1 MTRKKERQH
10 KKPMTSKSNKRLA
23 DGTAKNSSSHS
34 NAKALNAATRNPTT
48 PAGTYPAF
56 ENHLGVSALEQKHEL
71 KQTKQ
76 HKRKTRKENISLFL
90 KTVVP
95 VFLVAG
101 VLLGGIMLFANN
113 TPRNSIDSQATVSA
127 QVTATPQ
134 PTATPTPESTA
145 KPTPTKTSTA
155 FIQKW
160 CSTTPTATPYRDS
173 DGVMQH
179 PAGSGRDAYYVPF
192 NEDCGVRYT
201 QAKSD
206 KSASSSSL
214 GDHPILLCLLLG
226 SILALG
232 GGVAYVFDKAM
243 RSMEN

>member
-1 MTRKKERQH
+1 M
-10 KKPMTSKSNKRLA
+10 PSKSNKRLA
-23 DGTAKNSSSHS
+23 GDTTKSCISHGNTKS
-34 NAKALNAATRNPTT
+34 LNAATRNPTT

-56 ENHLGVSALEQKHEL
+56 ESHLGVTALEKKHEH
-71 KQTKQ
+71 KQAKQ
-76 HKRKTRKENISLFL
+76 HKWATRKESISLLL

-101 VLLGGIMLFANN
+101 VLLGGIMLFAGN
-113 TPRNSIDSQATVSA
+113 TPRTNTDIQATVSA
-127 QVTATPQ
+127 QMTATPQ
-134 PTATPTPESTA
+134 PTTTPTPEATA

-173 DGVMQH
+173 NGVMQH

-201 QAKSD
+201 QAKTD
-206 KSASSSSL
+206 KPASSSSL

-232 GGVAYVFDKAM
+232 GGAVHVFDKAM
-243 RSMEN
+243 RSTEN

>member
-1 MTRKKERQH
+1 
-10 KKPMTSKSNKRLA
+10 MTSKSNKRLA
-23 DGTAKNSSSHS
+23 DGTAKNSGSHTS
-34 NAKALNAATRNPTT
+34 AKALNAATRNPTT

-56 ENHLGVSALEQKHEL
+56 ESHLGVTALEKKHEH
-71 KQTKQ
+71 KQAKQ
-76 HKRKTRKENISLFL
+76 HKWATRKESISLLL

-113 TPRNSIDSQATVSA
+113 TPQNSSDNQAAVST

-134 PTATPTPESTA
+134 PTATATPESTV

-179 PAGSGRDAYYVPF
+179 PAGSGREAYYVPF
-192 NEDCGVRYT
+192 NEDCGTRRRRVTNLPPHRAWAT
-201 QAKSD
+201 TP
-206 KSASSSSL
+206 SSL
-214 GDHPILLCLLLG
+214 SL
-226 SILALG
+226 S
-232 GGVAYVFDKAM
+232 F
-243 RSMEN
+243 SQ

>member
-1 MTRKKERQH
+1 
-10 KKPMTSKSNKRLA
+10 MTSKSNKRLA
-23 DGTAKNSSSHS
+23 DGTAKNSGSHT

-56 ENHLGVSALEQKHEL
+56 ESHLGVTALEKKHEH
-71 KQTKQ
+71 KQAKQ
-76 HKRKTRKENISLFL
+76 HKWATRKESISLLL

-101 VLLGGIMLFANN
+101 VLLGGIMLFAGN
-113 TPRNSIDSQATVSA
+113 TPRTNTDNQATVSA
-127 QVTATPQ
+127 QMTATPQ
-134 PTATPTPESTA
+134 PTTTPTPEATA

-173 DGVMQH
+173 NGVMQH

-201 QAKSD
+201 QAKTD
-206 KSASSSSL
+206 KPASSSSL

-232 GGVAYVFDKAM
+232 GGAVHVFGKAM
-243 RSMEN
+243 RSTEN

>member
-1 MTRKKERQH
+1 M
-10 KKPMTSKSNKRLA
+10 PSKSNKRLA
-23 DGTAKNSSSHS
+23 GDTTKSCISHGNTKS
-34 NAKALNAATRNPTT
+34 LNAATRNPTT

-56 ENHLGVSALEQKHEL
+56 ESHLGVSALEQKHEH
-71 KQTKQ
+71 KQAKQ
-76 HKRKTRKENISLFL
+76 HKRVARKESISLFL

-101 VLLGGIMLFANN
+101 VLLGGIMLFAGN
-113 TPRNSIDSQATVSA
+113 TPRTNTDIQATVSA
-127 QVTATPQ
+127 QMTATPQ
-134 PTATPTPESTA
+134 PTTTPTPEATA

-173 DGVMQH
+173 NGVMQH

-201 QAKSD
+201 QAKTD
-206 KSASSSSL
+206 KPASSSSL

-232 GGVAYVFDKAM
+232 GGAVHVFDKAM
-243 RSMEN
+243 RSTEN

>member
-1 MTRKKERQH
+1 M
-10 KKPMTSKSNKRLA
+10 PSKSNKRLA
-23 DGTAKNSSSHS
+23 GDTTKSCISHGNTKS
-34 NAKALNAATRNPTT
+34 LNAATRNPTT

-56 ENHLGVSALEQKHEL
+56 ESHLGVTALEKKHEH
-71 KQTKQ
+71 KQAKQ
-76 HKRKTRKENISLFL
+76 HKWATRKESISLLL

-113 TPRNSIDSQATVSA
+113 TPQNSSDNQAAVST

-134 PTATPTPESTA
+134 PTATATPESTV

-179 PAGSGRDAYYVPF
+179 PAGSGREAYYVPF

-206 KSASSSSL
+206 KPASSSSL
-214 GDHPILLCLLLG
+214 GDHPVLFIPLVFAIML
-226 SILALG
+226 IG
-232 GGVAYVFDKAM
+232 GGVIVLMVEKTM
-243 RSMEN
+243 QNLTS

>member
-1 MTRKKERQH
+1 M
-10 KKPMTSKSNKRLA
+10 PSKSNKRLA
-23 DGTAKNSSSHS
+23 ADTTKSCISHGNTKS
-34 NAKALNAATRNPTT
+34 LNAATRNPTT

-56 ENHLGVSALEQKHEL
+56 EIHLGVTALEKKHEH
-71 KQTKQ
+71 KQAKQ
-76 HKRKTRKENISLFL
+76 HKWATRKESISLLL

-113 TPRNSIDSQATVSA
+113 TPRTNTDNQATVSA
-127 QVTATPQ
+127 QMTATPQ
-134 PTATPTPESTA
+134 PAATPTPEATVT
-145 KPTPTKTSTA
+145 PTPTKTSTA

-214 GDHPILLCLLLG
+214 GDYPILFIPLVIAIMLIG
-226 SILALG
+226 G
-232 GGVAYVFDKAM
+232 GGVAMMVEKTVQNLT
-243 RSMEN
+243 S

>member
-1 MTRKKERQH
+1 MS
-10 KKPMTSKSNKRLA
+10 SKNSKRLV
-23 DGTAKNSSSHS
+23 SHTRS
-34 NAKALNAATRNPTT
+34 HGNAKALSAATRNPAT

-56 ENHLGVSALEQKHEL
+56 ENHLGVSALEKKHEL

-90 KTVVP
+90 KTVLP

-113 TPRNSIDSQATVSA
+113 TPRNSVDSQVAVSA

-134 PTATPTPESTA
+134 PGHTATSAPTEHTPNPEPA
-145 KPTPTKTSTA
+145 AMPTPTKTSTA

-206 KSASSSSL
+206 KPASSSSL

-226 SILALG
+226 SLLALG
-232 GGVAYVFDKAM
+232 GGAVYAFDKAT
-243 RSMEN
+243 RSTED

>member
-1 MTRKKERQH
+1 MTHKKERQH
-10 KKPMTSKSNKRLA
+10 KKPMTSKSNKHLV
-23 DGTAKNSSSHS
+23 GHS
-34 NAKALNAATRNPTT
+34 NAKALSAATRNPAT

-56 ENHLGVSALEQKHEL
+56 ENHLGVSTLEQKHEL

-76 HKRKTRKENISLFL
+76 HKRVARKENISLFL
-90 KTVVP
+90 KTVFP

-113 TPRNSIDSQATVSA
+113 TPPNSSDSQAAVST

-134 PTATPTPESTA
+134 PTTTATPEATA

-206 KSASSSSL
+206 KPASSSSL

-232 GGVAYVFDKAM
+232 GGVAYVFDKAT
-243 RSMEN
+243 RSMEE

>member
-1 MTRKKERQH
+1 M
-10 KKPMTSKSNKRLA
+10 PSKSNKRLA
-23 DGTAKNSSSHS
+23 GDTTKSCISHGNTKSS
-34 NAKALNAATRNPTT
+34 NAATRNPTT

-56 ENHLGVSALEQKHEL
+56 ESHLGVTALEQKHEH
-71 KQTKQ
+71 KQAKQ
-76 HKRKTRKENISLFL
+76 HKWVARKESISLLL

-95 VFLVAG
+95 VFLVTG
-101 VLLGGIMLFANN
+101 VLLGGIMLFADN
-113 TPRNSIDSQATVSA
+113 TPRNNSDNQAAISA
-127 QVTATPQ
+127 PVTATPQ
-134 PTATPTPESTA
+134 PTAAPTPEATA

-214 GDHPILLCLLLG
+214 GDYPILFIPLVIAIMLIG
-226 SILALG
+226 G
-232 GGVAYVFDKAM
+232 GGVAMMVEKTVQNLT
-243 RSMEN
+243 S

>member
-1 MTRKKERQH
+1 
-10 KKPMTSKSNKRLA
+10 MTSKSNKRLA
-23 DGTAKNSSSHS
+23 GDTIKNSGSHS
-34 NAKALNAATRNPTT
+34 STKALNAATRNPTT

-56 ENHLGVSALEQKHEL
+56 ESHLGVSALEQKHEH
-71 KQTKQ
+71 KQAKQ
-76 HKRKTRKENISLFL
+76 HKRVARKENISLFL
-90 KTVVP
+90 KTVFP

-101 VLLGGIMLFANN
+101 VLLGGIMLFAGN
-113 TPRNSIDSQATVSA
+113 TPRTNTDNQATVSA
-127 QVTATPQ
+127 QMTATPQ
-134 PTATPTPESTA
+134 PTTTPTPEATA

-173 DGVMQH
+173 NGVMQH

-201 QAKSD
+201 QAKTD
-206 KSASSSSL
+206 KPASSSSL

-232 GGVAYVFDKAM
+232 GGAAHVFDKAM
-243 RSMEN
+243 RSTEN

>member
-1 MTRKKERQH
+1 M
-10 KKPMTSKSNKRLA
+10 PSKSNKRLA
-23 DGTAKNSSSHS
+23 GDTTKSCISHGNTKS
-34 NAKALNAATRNPTT
+34 LNAATRNPAT

-56 ENHLGVSALEQKHEL
+56 ESHLGVTALEKKYER
-71 KQTKQ
+71 KQAKQ
-76 HKRKTRKENISLFL
+76 HKWVARKENISLLL

-95 VFLVAG
+95 VFLVVGA
-101 VLLGGIMLFANN
+101 LLGGIMLFANN
-113 TPRNSIDSQATVSA
+113 TPRNTDGSQTNISA
-127 QVTATPQ
+127 QVATTPQ
-134 PTATPTPESTA
+134 LEHATTSDSAEHIPNPEPA
-145 KPTPTKTSTA
+145 AMPTPTKTSTA

-173 DGVMQH
+173 DGVMRH
-179 PAGSGRDAYYVPF
+179 PAGSGTDSYYVPF

-201 QAKSD
+201 QAKRD

-226 SILALG
+226 SLLALG
-232 GGVAYVFDKAM
+232 GGVAYAFDKAT

>member
-1 MTRKKERQH
+1 
-10 KKPMTSKSNKRLA
+10 MTSKSNKRLA
-23 DGTAKNSSSHS
+23 DGTAKNSGSHT
-34 NAKALNAATRNPTT
+34 NVKALNAATRNPTT

-56 ENHLGVSALEQKHEL
+56 ESHLGVTALEKKHEH
-71 KQTKQ
+71 KQAKQ
-76 HKRKTRKENISLFL
+76 HKWVARKESISLFL

-113 TPRNSIDSQATVSA
+113 TPRTSVDSQVAVSA

-134 PTATPTPESTA
+134 PAVTPAPEAIA

-206 KSASSSSL
+206 KPASSSSL

-232 GGVAYVFDKAM
+232 GGAAYAFDKAT

>member
-1 MTRKKERQH
+1 
-10 KKPMTSKSNKRLA
+10 MTSKSNKRLA
-23 DGTAKNSSSHS
+23 SDTIKNSGSHS
-34 NAKALNAATRNPTT
+34 NVKALNAATRNPET

-56 ENHLGVSALEQKHEL
+56 ESHLGVTALEKKHEH
-71 KQTKQ
+71 KQAKQ
-76 HKRKTRKENISLFL
+76 HKWVARKESISLLL
-90 KTVVP
+90 KTVLP

-113 TPRNSIDSQATVSA
+113 TPRNSNDKQAAVST

-134 PTATPTPESTA
+134 PDHATTPEPTEHTPNPEPA
-145 KPTPTKTSTA
+145 AMPTPTKTSTA

-160 CSTTPTATPYRDS
+160 CSTTPTATPYRGS

-201 QAKSD
+201 QAKND

-214 GDHPILLCLLLG
+214 GDYPILFIPLVIAIMLIG
-226 SILALG
+226 G
-232 GGVAYVFDKAM
+232 GGVAMMVEKTVQNLT
-243 RSMEN
+243 S

>member
-1 MTRKKERQH
+1 MTHKKERQH

-23 DGTAKNSSSHS
+23 GDTIKNSGRRS

-56 ENHLGVSALEQKHEL
+56 ESHLGVTALEKKHEL
-71 KQTKQ
+71 KQAKR

-113 TPRNSIDSQATVSA
+113 TPQNSSDNQAAVST

-134 PTATPTPESTA
+134 STATATPESTV

-173 DGVMQH
+173 NGVMQH
-179 PAGSGRDAYYVPF
+179 PAGSGREAYYVPF

-206 KSASSSSL
+206 KPASSSSL

-226 SILALG
+226 SLLALG
-232 GGVAYVFDKAM
+232 GGAAYAFDKAT

>member
-1 MTRKKERQH
+1 
-10 KKPMTSKSNKRLA
+10 MTSKSNKRLA
-23 DGTAKNSSSHS
+23 SDTIKNSGSHS
-34 NAKALNAATRNPTT
+34 NTKALNAATRNPAT

-56 ENHLGVSALEQKHEL
+56 ESHLGVSALEKKHEH
-71 KQTKQ
+71 KQAKQ
-76 HKRKTRKENISLFL
+76 HKWVARKESISLLL

-101 VLLGGIMLFANN
+101 VLLGGIMLFAGN
-113 TPRNSIDSQATVSA
+113 TPRTNTDNQATVSA
-127 QVTATPQ
+127 QMTATPQ
-134 PTATPTPESTA
+134 PAATPTPEATA

-214 GDHPILLCLLLG
+214 GDYPILFIPLVIAIMLIG
-226 SILALG
+226 G
-232 GGVAYVFDKAM
+232 GGVAMMVEKTVQNLT
-243 RSMEN
+243 S

>member
-1 MTRKKERQH
+1 MTHKKERQN
-10 KKPMTSKSNKRLA
+10 KKPMPSKSNKRLA
-23 DGTAKNSSSHS
+23 SDTIKNSGRRS
-34 NAKALNAATRNPTT
+34 NAKALSAATRNPET

-56 ENHLGVSALEQKHEL
+56 ENHLGMSALEQKHEL
-71 KQTKQ
+71 KQTKR

-95 VFLVAG
+95 VFLVTG

-113 TPRNSIDSQATVSA
+113 TPRNSADNQVTVSA

-134 PTATPTPESTA
+134 PAVTPTPEATA
-145 KPTPTKTSTA
+145 NPTPTKTSTA

-201 QAKSD
+201 QAKTD
-206 KSASSSSL
+206 KPASSSSL

-232 GGVAYVFDKAM
+232 CGAAHVFDKAM
-243 RSMEN
+243 RSTEN

>member
-1 MTRKKERQH
+1 
-10 KKPMTSKSNKRLA
+10 MTSKSNKRLA
-23 DGTAKNSSSHS
+23 DGTAKNSGSHT

-56 ENHLGVSALEQKHEL
+56 ESHLGVSALEQKHEH
-71 KQTKQ
+71 KQAKQ
-76 HKRKTRKENISLFL
+76 HKRVARKENISLFL
-90 KTVVP
+90 KTVFP

-101 VLLGGIMLFANN
+101 VLLGGIMLFTGN
-113 TPRNSIDSQATVSA
+113 TPRTNTDNQATVSA
-127 QVTATPQ
+127 QMTATPQ
-134 PTATPTPESTA
+134 PTTTPTPEATA

-173 DGVMQH
+173 NGVMQH

-206 KSASSSSL
+206 KPASSSSL

-226 SILALG
+226 SLLALG
-232 GGVAYVFDKAM
+232 GGAAYSFDKAT
-243 RSMEN
+243 RSM

>member
-1 MTRKKERQH
+1 
-10 KKPMTSKSNKRLA
+10 MTSKSNKRLA
-23 DGTAKNSSSHS
+23 DGTAKNSGSHT
-34 NAKALNAATRNPTT
+34 NAKALNAATRNPPT

-56 ENHLGVSALEQKHEL
+56 ESHLGVTALEKKHEH
-71 KQTKQ
+71 KQAKQ
-76 HKRKTRKENISLFL
+76 HKWATRKESISLLL

-101 VLLGGIMLFANN
+101 VLLGGIMLFAGN
-113 TPRNSIDSQATVSA
+113 TPRTNTDNQATVSA
-127 QVTATPQ
+127 QMTATPQ
-134 PTATPTPESTA
+134 PTTTPTPEATA

-173 DGVMQH
+173 NGVMQH

-201 QAKSD
+201 QAKTD
-206 KSASSSSL
+206 KPASSSSL

-232 GGVAYVFDKAM
+232 GGAVHVFDKAM
-243 RSMEN
+243 RSTEN